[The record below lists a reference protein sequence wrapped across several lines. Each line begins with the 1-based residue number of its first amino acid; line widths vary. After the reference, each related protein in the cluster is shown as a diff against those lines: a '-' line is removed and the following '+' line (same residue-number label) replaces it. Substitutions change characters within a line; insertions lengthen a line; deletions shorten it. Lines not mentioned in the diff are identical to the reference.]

1 MPGLWVFLL
10 STATPTPPKPK
21 NTQKNNMQT
30 YANNIKEHKTNAT
43 ETMEEQSQHDPSKPL
58 CCFYPHQALRIRPNA
73 PPPRRPKISPS
84 LKATPPPSAPRVAL
98 GVHRG
103 VGCQHFDHIC
113 VAICRCQV
121 HRSFTSAVRPPG
133 ASGDRRRRR
142 VGEARGVERF
152 QRSEARRSR
161 YGVRGLRE
169 TGKVLWCFPAWKSGR
184 WEEIYEH
191 ENQSDFIS

>member
-1 MPGLWVFLL
+1 MFLL

-21 NTQKNNMQT
+21 NTQKKNMQT

-58 CCFYPHQALRIRPNA
+58 CCFYPHQGFRIRPNA

-103 VGCQHFDHIC
+103 VGGQQHFDHIC
-113 VAICRCQV
+113 VAISRRLVKGSCL
-121 HRSFTSAVRPPG
+121 TSEVRPPG

-169 TGKVLWCFPAWKSGR
+169 TGKVLWCFPAWKPGC
-184 WEEIYEH
+184 WEEIYED
-191 ENQSDFIS
+191 ENRSDFIS